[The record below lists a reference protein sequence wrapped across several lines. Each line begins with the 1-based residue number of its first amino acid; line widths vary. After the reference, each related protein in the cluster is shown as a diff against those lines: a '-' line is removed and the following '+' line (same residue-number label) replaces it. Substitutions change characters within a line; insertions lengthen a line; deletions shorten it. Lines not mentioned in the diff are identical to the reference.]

1 MTKEKFIVQKIPSN
15 DNPTEIRQEFKS
27 MPRMYLELFENK
39 EKIKTEVVNKEFDIV
54 NDMNGVDSSE
64 FTFPSTL
71 NENEIKPTNNNFS
84 YDSDS
89 DEDDINP
96 PDFTPTHE
104 NPNPPNNTPNHSPP
118 NHENHNPPNNTPNHS
133 PDVSG
138 DESFNPTIK
147 SPNNLSNKLMELL
160 QDESGD
166 ETTMNNRKSFEN
178 FQKSKREPPKLSE
191 INSEYK
197 PFETNRENEDEEKR
211 KLLFKFDMLRNSYP
225 SSNIPEF
232 TIHSNLIDM
241 KQSYENSLKR
251 VSIETNAD
259 TYKKYLIGSFML
271 IEYGLGHYLN
281 FDMEGFS
288 QHQIKNMNSYE
299 RLLVELGEKSYIPED
314 QQYPVELRLLGLI
327 VINTTIFVTSKVIMQ
342 KTGADLINVINNMNI
357 ANESPVKRKMKGPKI
372 DF

>member
-1 MTKEKFIVQKIPSN
+1 MTKEKFIVQKIPSSEN
-15 DNPTEIRQEFKS
+15 STEIRQEFKS

-39 EKIKTEVVNKEFDIV
+39 EKIKPEVVNKEFDIV
-54 NDMNGVDSSE
+54 NDMNGIDSSE
-64 FTFPSTL
+64 FTFPSTV
-71 NENEIKPTNNNFS
+71 NEKEIKTQPNHNFS

-89 DEDDINP
+89 EV
-96 PDFTPTHE
+96 E
-104 NPNPPNNTPNHSPP
+104 NIPLPIHNPPNTPIHSPPNTPIHSPPNTPNHSP
-118 NHENHNPPNNTPNHS
+118 EVFST
-133 PDVSG
+133 
-138 DESFNPTIK
+138 ESIK
-147 SPNNLSNKLMELL
+147 SPTNLSNKLMELL
-160 QDESGD
+160 QDDSGD

-191 INSEYK
+191 LNSEYK

-211 KLLFKFDMLRNSYP
+211 KLLFRFDMLRNSYP
-225 SSNIPEF
+225 NSNIPEF
-232 TIHSNLIDM
+232 TIHSNINDM
-241 KQSYENSLKR
+241 KQSYENSLRR

-271 IEYGLGHYLN
+271 IEYGLGHYLH

-299 RLLVELGEKSYIPED
+299 RLLIELGEKSYIPEN

-357 ANESPVKRKMKGPKI
+357 ANEPSVKRKMKGPKI